1 MVSERNQE
9 RLTQLGNRLRYRS
22 SGRPRHLVDELVTPP
37 EEIVSRPEVR
47 IRVLG
52 LIAIALVG
60 LLTYRLWSL
69 QVVHTTTFS
78 KAVTTNATR
87 NVVVPATRGIIVDR
101 TGKPLVAN
109 SLHYQV
115 TLSANQ
121 ADLDPTIVP
130 KLAALF
136 NEKISTIETRVKNP
150 NYLAYQPAPV
160 ATDVSPVVVQY
171 LAEHSAEFPGV
182 AIATTLTRTYPEGGD
197 TAANIIGYI
206 ASINARELKANAGQG
221 YLPTSEIGKSGI
233 EREYE
238 LFLRGKAGRKQILVS
253 PQGDIL
259 GTTKTRRPTP
269 GATVVLNTDIGLQR
283 FAQNVLEQQILADR
297 KSIDH
302 RSGLHPAALNGAVV
316 VMDPRTG
323 AVLALASYPTYDLN
337 SWVGGISQTNYQN
350 LLNSGALN
358 DYALQGKYTPGS
370 TFKLITATAA
380 LFHRIIPANLY
391 VRDAGTFVV
400 PNCKGKQ
407 AGCTFHDDETEGTG
421 SVNMALAMARSSDVY
436 FYNLGYLFWNAQS
449 KYGPEPIQQMASSY
463 GLTSQT
469 GIDMPNESSSS
480 VDSPSIRKRLH
491 DQYPKAFPNAL
502 WYTGDNLEMAFG
514 QGGTQ
519 VTPIGL
525 ANAYATFANGGTRYQ
540 PEVAA
545 GVVSPDGTV
554 LQRYAPRGLGAVP
567 LPPQIRNPILQ
578 GLIGVVNDPSGTAYD
593 TFRAYATYDR
603 SKFVVAGKTGTA
615 SNQAGQE
622 PNSWFVGFAPAQH
635 PRYVVLAVIDQG
647 GYGASAAAP
656 IVAKV
661 FNYLAQHPVGPV
673 DLSRSATGQSE
684 TTTTRVTTVL
694 P

>member
-1 MVSERNQE
+1 
-9 RLTQLGNRLRYRS
+9 
-22 SGRPRHLVDELVTPP
+22 
-37 EEIVSRPEVR
+37 
-47 IRVLG
+47 
-52 LIAIALVG
+52 
-60 LLTYRLWSL
+60 
-69 QVVHTTTFS
+69 
-78 KAVTTNATR
+78 
-87 NVVVPATRGIIVDR
+87 
-101 TGKPLVAN
+101 
-109 SLHYQV
+109 
-115 TLSANQ
+115 
-121 ADLDPTIVP
+121 
-130 KLAALF
+130 
-136 NEKISTIETRVKNP
+136 
-150 NYLAYQPAPV
+150 
-160 ATDVSPVVVQY
+160 
-171 LAEHSAEFPGV
+171 
-182 AIATTLTRTYPEGGD
+182 
-197 TAANIIGYI
+197 
-206 ASINARELKANAGQG
+206 
-221 YLPTSEIGKSGI
+221 
-233 EREYE
+233 
-238 LFLRGKAGRKQILVS
+238 
-253 PQGDIL
+253 
-259 GTTKTRRPTP
+259 
-269 GATVVLNTDIGLQR
+269 
-283 FAQNVLEQQILADR
+283 
-297 KSIDH
+297 
-302 RSGLHPAALNGAVV
+302 
-316 VMDPRTG
+316 
-323 AVLALASYPTYDLN
+323 
-337 SWVGGISQTNYQN
+337 
-350 LLNSGALN
+350 LN
-358 DYALQGKYTPGS
+358 DYSLQGKYTPGS

-407 AGCTFHDDETEGTG
+407 AGCTFHDDETNGTG
-421 SVNMALAMARSSDVY
+421 SVNMTLAMARSSDVY
-436 FYNLGYLFWNAQS
+436 FYNLGYLFWNAQA
-449 KYGPEPIQQMASSY
+449 KFGQEPIQQMASSY

-491 DQYPKAFPNAL
+491 DSYPKAFPNPQ

-545 GVVSPDGTV
+545 GVVSPNGTV
-554 LQRYAPRGLGAVP
+554 LQRYAPRGLGAIP
-567 LPPQIRNPILQ
+567 LSPQIRTPILQ

-622 PNSWFVGFAPAQH
+622 PNSWFVGFAPANH

-661 FNYLAQHPVGPV
+661 FNYLAAHPVEPV

-684 TTTTRVTTVL
+684 TSTTKATTVI